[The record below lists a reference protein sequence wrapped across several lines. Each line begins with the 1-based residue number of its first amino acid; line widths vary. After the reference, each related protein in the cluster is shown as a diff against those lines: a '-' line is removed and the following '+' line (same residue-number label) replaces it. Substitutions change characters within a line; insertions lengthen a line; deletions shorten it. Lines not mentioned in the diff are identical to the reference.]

1 MKRGRNLN
9 IQETSPDTIG
19 VTLELL
25 FGHTLQDSHQDSY
38 NKNNENLIESWYI
51 IEIESNGFLIHPKTD
66 KNRQQRWGILW

>member
-38 NKNNENLIESWYI
+38 NKNNENLIES
-51 IEIESNGFLIHPKTD
+51 
-66 KNRQQRWGILW
+66 